1 MAEYAREEINAVG
14 GYYAFGKELCNGNS
28 VFDFDTTKL
37 SVHTL
42 DIGLSLIHICFLG
55 KNKNTLPQPP
65 NTKSTL
71 HFVTTCDRMTVSKVS

>member
-1 MAEYAREEINAVG
+1 MN
-14 GYYAFGKELCNGNS
+14 NN
-28 VFDFDTTKL
+28 TTPPGFCQSPEQIKIKKFQNIQKVRL
-37 SVHTL
+37 NKR
-42 DIGLSLIHICFLG
+42 FLG